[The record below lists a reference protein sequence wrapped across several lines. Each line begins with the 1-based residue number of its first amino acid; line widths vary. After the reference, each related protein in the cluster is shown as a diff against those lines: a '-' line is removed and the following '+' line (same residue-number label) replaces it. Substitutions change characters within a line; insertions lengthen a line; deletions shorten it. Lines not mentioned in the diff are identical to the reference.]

1 YDPNYQTYGED
12 KKRKEEM
19 ANYSPCKLG
28 RAEERLL
35 SMFVHEAFNN
45 RLLRRMRATARSDED
60 ALLQHF
66 HRIPVVQHAL
76 HHYRTINTGH
86 AIVRLSYFLQ
96 YRRRFFSG
104 IGIERDHHAAGIA
117 LQNRDDH
124 LRADPQG
131 SADEFILGEASGG
144 RQVHIDVC
152 PETALIHRHARLV
165 GQLPRRLQTK
175 DRHGTAIG

>member
-1 YDPNYQTYGED
+1 
-12 KKRKEEM
+12 M

-104 IGIERDHHAAGIA
+104 IGIERRSEEHTSE
-117 LQNRDDH
+117 LQSQSN
-124 LRADPQG
+124 
-131 SADEFILGEASGG
+131 
-144 RQVHIDVC
+144 
-152 PETALIHRHARLV
+152 LV
-165 GQLPRRLQTK
+165 
-175 DRHGTAIG
+175 